1 MHRFQIKIRTIFLE
15 LLLVYPVINIMGCV
29 FFHGDNMTTLSLSYC
44 SILILLYVTDVK
56 KLSRKNIYI
65 LIIFAFIL
73 ILEIYRDQN
82 MFILF
87 VTFIFANIMLSIYSS
102 NKIMVKEYIE
112 YFVKKKNQFYIVQL
126 VFLIILFLFV
136 MKNGLTAGWNTW
148 VLQGPYN
155 YPHTLAYLFLFMMML
170 DTFYFIEFREKFVIL
185 FIAVSFACIILTAVR
200 SVLIASII
208 VIGYI
213 FYRVFSRK
221 QFIKFILYCFLLFVC
236 IYIAY
241 NYGLFDALLTKSK
254 LALVNGSISNGRSSI
269 LISSLYALKQGNE
282 YVNTICGVGMT
293 NLLKWNG
300 ININANIHA
309 HNDFADALVG
319 FGLIGL
325 GIYVYNFVK
334 FCKNSFIWMM
344 GTVGFLAY
352 VNGLFVYSDIIPI
365 LIYAKLLFS
374 YSKIQKNRIGKNL

>member
-1 MHRFQIKIRTIFLE
+1 M
-15 LLLVYPVINIMGCV
+15 
-29 FFHGDNMTTLSLSYC
+29 
-44 SILILLYVTDVK
+44 
-56 KLSRKNIYI
+56 
-65 LIIFAFIL
+65 
-73 ILEIYRDQN
+73 
-82 MFILF
+82 
-87 VTFIFANIMLSIYSS
+87 
-102 NKIMVKEYIE
+102 
-112 YFVKKKNQFYIVQL
+112 
-126 VFLIILFLFV
+126 
-136 MKNGLTAGWNTW
+136 
-148 VLQGPYN
+148 
-155 YPHTLAYLFLFMMML
+155 
-170 DTFYFIEFREKFVIL
+170 
-185 FIAVSFACIILTAVR
+185 
-200 SVLIASII
+200 
-208 VIGYI
+208 
-213 FYRVFSRK
+213 
-221 QFIKFILYCFLLFVC
+221 YCFLLFVC

-254 LALVNGSISNGRSSI
+254 LALENGSISNGRSSI

-309 HNDFADALVG
+309 HNDFVDALVG

-374 YSKIQKNRIGKNL
+374 HSKIQKNRIGKSL

>member
-1 MHRFQIKIRTIFLE
+1 
-15 LLLVYPVINIMGCV
+15 
-29 FFHGDNMTTLSLSYC
+29 
-44 SILILLYVTDVK
+44 VTDVK

-254 LALVNGSISNGRSSI
+254 FALGNGSISNGRSSI

-374 YSKIQKNRIGKNL
+374 HSKIQKNRIGKSL

>member
-1 MHRFQIKIRTIFLE
+1 
-15 LLLVYPVINIMGCV
+15 
-29 FFHGDNMTTLSLSYC
+29 
-44 SILILLYVTDVK
+44 
-56 KLSRKNIYI
+56 
-65 LIIFAFIL
+65 
-73 ILEIYRDQN
+73 
-82 MFILF
+82 
-87 VTFIFANIMLSIYSS
+87 
-102 NKIMVKEYIE
+102 MVKEYIE

-254 LALVNGSISNGRSSI
+254 LALENGSISNGRSSI

-300 ININANIHA
+300 ININANIQNRNLLLQCVPSNNYRYPTSGVGLIKYLHA
-309 HNDFADALVG
+309 NLSHSGLAEKLQTEFKDDKVEIINAAFNSYSGDLELDLDFSEADAGV
-319 FGLIGL
+319 
-325 GIYVYNFVK
+325 
-334 FCKNSFIWMM
+334 
-344 GTVGFLAY
+344 
-352 VNGLFVYSDIIPI
+352 
-365 LIYAKLLFS
+365 
-374 YSKIQKNRIGKNL
+374 

>member
-241 NYGLFDALLTKSK
+241 NYGLFDAF
-254 LALVNGSISNGRSSI
+254 
-269 LISSLYALKQGNE
+269 E
-282 YVNTICGVGMT
+282 
-293 NLLKWNG
+293 
-300 ININANIHA
+300 
-309 HNDFADALVG
+309 
-319 FGLIGL
+319 
-325 GIYVYNFVK
+325 
-334 FCKNSFIWMM
+334 
-344 GTVGFLAY
+344 
-352 VNGLFVYSDIIPI
+352 
-365 LIYAKLLFS
+365 
-374 YSKIQKNRIGKNL
+374 

>member
-1 MHRFQIKIRTIFLE
+1 MEYLGFT
-15 LLLVYPVINIMGCV
+15 G
-29 FFHGDNMTTLSLSYC
+29 TLQLS
-44 SILILLYVTDVK
+44 T
-56 KLSRKNIYI
+56 YI
-65 LIIFAFIL
+65 GI
-73 ILEIYRDQN
+73 
-82 MFILF
+82 
-87 VTFIFANIMLSIYSS
+87 S
-102 NKIMVKEYIE
+102 
-112 YFVKKKNQFYIVQL
+112 
-126 VFLIILFLFV
+126 
-136 MKNGLTAGWNTW
+136 
-148 VLQGPYN
+148 
-155 YPHTLAYLFLFMMML
+155 FLFMMML

-254 LALVNGSISNGRSSI
+254 LALENGSISNGRSSI

-309 HNDFADALVG
+309 HNDFVDALVG

-374 YSKIQKNRIGKNL
+374 HSKIQKNRIGKSL